1 LGRNRGERAIE
12 QNMKKFIVKLQTIKE
27 LVHHDIS
34 KMEQEIGPLFKFMD
48 REMVPES
55 DVTLLVRQVNREAKD
70 ELSVG
75 PSPHTHDVNQ
85 LYCLLGDV
93 ELEVTL
99 GDEKHWVKGPASIL
113 VPAGLQHAIRFAGGK
128 GYLVN
133 VLSGAN
139 YR

>member
-1 LGRNRGERAIE
+1 ME
-12 QNMKKFIVKLQTIKE
+12 QKMKRFIVKPQAIEE
-27 LVHHDIS
+27 LVHHDIP

-55 DVTLLVRQVNREAKD
+55 DVTLLVRQVNREVKD
-70 ELSVG
+70 E
-75 PSPHTHDVNQ
+75 

-93 ELEVTL
+93 ELEVML
-99 GDEKHWVKGPASIL
+99 GAEKHRVKGPASIL
-113 VPAGLQHAIRFAGGK
+113 VPAGMQHAIRFAGGK

-133 VLSGAN
+133 VLSGAR

>member
-1 LGRNRGERAIE
+1 ME
-12 QNMKKFIVKLQTIKE
+12 QRMKRYIVKPQTIEE

-55 DVTLLVRQVNREAKD
+55 DLTLLVRKVNRKEKE

-75 PSPHTHDVNQ
+75 ASPHTHDVNQ
-85 LYCLLGDV
+85 LYCLLGDF
-93 ELEVTL
+93 ELEVML
-99 GDEKHWVKGPASIL
+99 GNEKHRVKGPASIL
-113 VPAGLQHAIRFAGGK
+113 VPAGLRHAIRFAGGK

-133 VLSGAN
+133 VLSGAH

>member
-1 LGRNRGERAIE
+1 ME
-12 QNMKKFIVKLQTIKE
+12 QRMKRYIVKPQTIKE

-55 DVTLLVRQVNREAKD
+55 DVTLLVRQVNRELEN

-75 PSPHTHDVNQ
+75 ASPHAHDVNQ
-85 LYCLLGDV
+85 LYCLLGDF
-93 ELEVTL
+93 ELEVLL
-99 GDEKHWVKGPASIL
+99 GDEKHRIKAPASIL
-113 VPAGLQHAIRFAGGK
+113 VPAGLQHAIRFASGK

-133 VLSGAN
+133 ILSGAR